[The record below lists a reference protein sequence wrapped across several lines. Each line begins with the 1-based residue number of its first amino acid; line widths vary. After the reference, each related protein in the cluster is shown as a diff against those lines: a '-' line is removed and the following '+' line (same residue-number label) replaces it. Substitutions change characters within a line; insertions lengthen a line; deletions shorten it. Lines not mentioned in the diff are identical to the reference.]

1 MIKRV
6 IRTTPYQN
14 LAFLDFYPSWTHFWS
29 QGHEILAVVSVLAN
43 IWHILVLRFL
53 ENLDFSPFFWHIF
66 WCWPI
71 LRWQIMRDKSVIESN
86 SDK

>member
-43 IWHILVLRFL
+43 IWHILRFL
-53 ENLDFSPFFWHIF
+53 ENLDFCTLFGIIF
-66 WCWPI
+66 GVGPYWDDKLGVTNWP
-71 LRWQIMRDKSVIESN
+71 
-86 SDK
+86 